1 MMRNKLLAN
10 KKIVIMAIVLFV
22 AVCVGAVILITSSP
36 KETGGKNTNTKAEQE
51 KEDEDDV
58 EGAETDIDKNN
69 KEDSNPKN
77 NGEGL
82 QVLSPNE
89 IATDDS
95 SDASGSWGDTTD
107 KTEQTEDNNPNEA
120 DKENEEPE
128 KDEDILEDDIT
139 WGDIY

>member
-22 AVCVGAVILITSSP
+22 AVCVGASILITSSP
-36 KETGGKNTNTKAEQE
+36 KETDGKNTNTKTE
-51 KEDEDDV
+51 KEKADEDGV
-58 EGAETDIDKNN
+58 EDAETDIDTNN
-69 KEDSNPKN
+69 KEDSNPGN
-77 NGEGL
+77 NGESL

-95 SDASGSWGDTTD
+95 SDASGSWSDTTD
-107 KTEQTEDNNPNEA
+107 KTEETEDENPNEI
-120 DKENEEPE
+120 DKE
-128 KDEDILEDDIT
+128 DEDILEDDIT